1 MQYVMDQTT
10 LAGILLAGI
19 TALGGVVTVLWKQI
33 SSNQQRTEKKLD
45 ECEQDREELHQKI
58 GGLTVRVDEL
68 EGHRA

>member
-45 ECEQDREELHQKI
+45 E
-58 GGLTVRVDEL
+58 
-68 EGHRA
+68 

>member
-1 MQYVMDQTT
+1 MDQTT

-58 GGLTVRVDEL
+58 SGLTVRVDEL
-68 EGHRA
+68 EGHKA